1 MALNAYLRLEGEKSG
16 KIEGSVTQKGREGRI
31 MVFALSHDVA
41 SPIDPESG
49 QAAGKRR
56 HTPLVVTKEVDRAS
70 VPLHRAQADNERF
83 KRWELDFFA
92 SGRSGGSGAGVEVQH
107 FTIELTNASISS
119 FATRMLN
126 NKDPELTKF
135 ETYEE
140 IAFTYQ
146 AIEWTWK
153 DGGLTTK
160 DEWQP
165 RPE

>member
-41 SPIDPESG
+41 SPIDPDSG

-56 HTPLVVTKEVDRAS
+56 HTPLVVTKELDRAS
-70 VPLHRAQADNERF
+70 VPLHQAQTTNERF
-83 KRWELDFFA
+83 KTWELDFF
-92 SGRSGGSGAGVEVQH
+92 SPRRTGGSAAGVEVQH
-107 FTIELTNASISS
+107 FTIELTGASISS
-119 FATRMLN
+119 FATRMPN
-126 NKDPELTKF
+126 NKDPELTKL

-140 IAFTYQ
+140 IAFAYE

-153 DGGLTTK
+153 DGGLTAK
-160 DEWQP
+160 DEWQS
-165 RPE
+165 RLE